1 MDENSA
7 SESVPQTPSSHP
19 AEQLHFTG
27 TGGEYFG
34 IWIVNLLLTI
44 VSLGIYS
51 AWAKVR
57 RLQYFY
63 RHTEIAGSSFD
74 FHGSPVRILIGRVIA
89 LLMLFAYNYSVRL
102 QSPLTLVI
110 LVLLAVVMPW
120 LLRNSFRFR
129 LYNTSWRGTRFH
141 FRGAVASAYR
151 VFLLNGF
158 LTLITLYVLAP
169 FTHQRLKAYQH
180 DNTWFGRTRCSFHA
194 RAGQFYAIYLLL
206 LLSLVVFGL
215 VIAFSGAGGTLTA
228 LSQAGKH
235 GGHINPAEV
244 IRFFVIV
251 YGGLIVLGVSIGPAF
266 HALITNLI
274 WNNTRLGEHR
284 IECNMSP
291 LALIWI
297 TASNFVLVVLT
308 LGLFI
313 PWAMVR
319 LTKFQLESVRLLPAG
334 DLRNSWPPSPRRW
347 VRWARKRRRPS
358 TSTSPCRPPAWHG
371 PCEVL
376 RRALHSH
383 STRDLV
389 DGRRNACH
397 RRRRHRSPRSFCR
410 RVGG

>member
-1 MDENSA
+1 MDKIST
-7 SESVPQTPSSHP
+7 SESAPQTSSSHP
-19 AEQLHFTG
+19 PEQLHFTG
-27 TGGEYFG
+27 SGGEYFG
-34 IWIVNLLLTI
+34 IWIVNLLLT
-44 VSLGIYS
+44 VVTLGIYS

-63 RHTEIAGSSFD
+63 RHAQIAGSSFD

-102 QSPLTLVI
+102 QSRLTLVI

-141 FRGAVASAYR
+141 FRGAVARAYR

-169 FTHQRLKAYQH
+169 FTHQRLKDYQH
-180 DNTWFGRTRCSFHA
+180 DNTWFGRTQCSFHA
-194 RAGQFYAIYLLL
+194 RVGQFYAIYLLL

-215 VIAFSGAGGTLTA
+215 VIAFSGVGGMFATLG
-228 LSQAGKH
+228 QAGKH
-235 GGHINPAEV
+235 GGRINPAEL

-251 YGGLIVLGVSIGPAF
+251 YGGLILLGVSIGPVF

-274 WNNTRLGEHR
+274 WNNTRLGAHR

-291 LALIWI
+291 LKLIWI

-334 DLRNSWPPSPRRW
+334 DLQEFVAAEPETLG
-347 VRWARKRRRPS
+347 A
-358 TSTSPCRPPAWHG
+358 
-371 PCEVL
+371 
-376 RRALHSH
+376 
-383 STRDLV
+383 
-389 DGRRNACH
+389 
-397 RRRRHRSPRSFCR
+397 
-410 RVGG
+410 VGEEAATAFDFDISL